1 MAYGADIDTNLS
13 PDHRWDFDGD
23 STDQVGSANGTD
35 TSMVYTSSGI
45 CKDVTN
51 CAETDAITDRVSV
64 PTTTDINNS
73 AQSRKSV
80 GGWFMP
86 TAIQNPPKNIYGE
99 GDATQAFRFILGWG
113 NYLMFEVDAATSV
126 INQIFADVPLD
137 PDRAYHMVGL
147 FEGNAYSNE
156 VKFFLD
162 GIEQLNANPLDRE
175 PDVASIPI
183 RGVAEFGDP
192 AGTVAVGGT
201 AVILIAPINGKWNEW
216 CTWDGA
222 SAILSDS
229 DIRVELFEKGALG
242 DVVISSGTES
252 AMQTALDVYADT
264 VRSNAACCIEI
275 QAVTGDGD
283 LSLDLDNITF
293 NSLASIHIKY
303 LGTGTLTLVNTNGAN
318 AELVK
323 CSAPWGTVEVENP
336 ATLTINGLINGC
348 EIRVY
353 DDNGVDANDFGDA
366 LTGTETLSGTSY
378 DYDHPGVANDI
389 VIQMIADNYREI
401 VLRRTLG
408 ATDQTVTVVPIID
421 END

>member
-23 STDQVGSANGTD
+23 AVDTPGTADGTNSGCVFTSA
-35 TSMVYTSSGI
+35 GI

-51 CAETDAITDRVSV
+51 CLESNGTTDRVV
-64 PTTTDINNS
+64 LPTTTDINNS
-73 AQSRKSV
+73 AQSRKAV
-80 GGWFMP
+80 GGWFM
-86 TAIQNPPKNIYGE
+86 TTNIQNPPKNIYGE
-99 GDATQAFRFILGWG
+99 GDATQAFRFVLGWG
-113 NYLMFEVDAATSV
+113 NYIMLDVDSASFTQ
-126 INQIFADVPLD
+126 QIFGQVPLD
-137 PDRAYHMVGL
+137 PDRAYHIIGL
-147 FEGNAYSNE
+147 LEGNGYSNE
-156 VKFFLD
+156 IKFFLD
-162 GIEQLNANPLDRE
+162 GIEQANAEPTDRQ
-175 PDVASIPI
+175 PDAATLTARSA
-183 RGVAEFGDP
+183 GEFGDP
-192 AGTVAVGGT
+192 AGTVGVGGV
-201 AVILIAPINGKWNEW
+201 AVVLISPINGKWNEW

-222 SAILSDS
+222 GAILSDS
-229 DIRVELFEKGALG
+229 DIRVELFEKGSLG
-242 DVVISSGTES
+242 DVIISSGIES
-252 AMQTALDVYADT
+252 VMQTALDVYADT
-264 VRSNAACCIEI
+264 ERDNAACCIEV

-283 LSLDLDNITF
+283 LELDLDNITF
-293 NSLASIHIKY
+293 DPLASIHVKY

-353 DDNGVDANDFGDA
+353 DDNGVDENDFGDA

-378 DYDHPGVANDI
+378 QYAHPGVSNDI